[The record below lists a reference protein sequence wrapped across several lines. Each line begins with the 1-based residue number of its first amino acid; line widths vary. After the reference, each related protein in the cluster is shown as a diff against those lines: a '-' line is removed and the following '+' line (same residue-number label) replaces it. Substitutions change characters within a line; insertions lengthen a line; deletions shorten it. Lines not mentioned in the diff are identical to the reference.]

1 MAIIPKRFFDSIVAI
16 GLPSQGGQ
24 TKFTATGFLYGQKI
38 QTTEN
43 DAPQYRVFLVTNRHV
58 FNNLESATLRFNSIG
73 HDPAKEYN
81 LNLRGT
87 FNKRLWCPHSDP
99 NIDIGVASLNVRKL
113 KDENIRYSYFRED
126 VDVFGEDQLRGNHI
140 TEGDGVFI
148 LGFPMGD
155 VGVNQNYVIVR
166 HGTIARIQDTLH
178 DLTADFTMDALIF
191 PGNSGG
197 PVLTR
202 PEVMIAEGMS
212 PQGCY
217 LLGIVK
223 SYTPYRDVA
232 VSVQTN
238 QPRVIF
244 EENSG
249 LAQGHLV
256 QLIRDPISSIND
268 RVQRLPDPSCT
279 VDVWRARTNKRA

>member
-1 MAIIPKRFFDSIVAI
+1 MAIIPKRFFDSVVAI
-16 GLPSQGGQ
+16 GLSSQGGQ
-24 TKFTATGFLYGQKI
+24 TVYTATGFLYGQKI
-38 QTTEN
+38 DSTNNET
-43 DAPQYRVFLVTNRHV
+43 PKYRIFLVTNRHV
-58 FNNLESATLRFNSIG
+58 FDDMKSAVLRFNSIG
-73 HDPAKEYN
+73 QEPAKEYT
-81 LNLRGT
+81 LSLRGR
-87 FNKRLWCPHSDP
+87 FGRSLWCPHSDP
-99 NIDIGVASLNVRKL
+99 SVDIAVASLNVRKL
-113 KDENIRYSYFRED
+113 RDEGIRYSYFRD
-126 VDVFGEDQLRGNHI
+126 NVDLFGKDQRMGNGI
-140 TEGDGVFI
+140 TEGDGVFV

-166 HGTIARIQDTLH
+166 HGTIARIEDTLRGQ
-178 DLTADFTMDALIF
+178 AIDFVMDSLIF

-202 PEVMIAEGMS
+202 PEIMIAEGIS

-223 SYTPYRDVA
+223 SYTPYRDIA

-238 QPRVIF
+238 RPRVIF

-256 QLIRDPISSIND
+256 DLLHDPVSSIND
-268 RVQRLPDPSCT
+268 RVKRLSDPSST
-279 VDVWRARTNKRA
+279 LDEWRDSD